1 MKPCFQISN
10 LIRFQIFSYI
20 EEQAENDTHAARS
33 KTILFDLESKCL
45 FYKREKHKGDNRLV
59 RILCEYTFK
68 KISTRCEEKSDLE
81 LLKLATGDLQVDF

>member
-1 MKPCFQISN
+1 MQQDQKLYY
-10 LIRFQIFSYI
+10 LIWKV
-20 EEQAENDTHAARS
+20 N
-33 KTILFDLESKCL
+33 CL